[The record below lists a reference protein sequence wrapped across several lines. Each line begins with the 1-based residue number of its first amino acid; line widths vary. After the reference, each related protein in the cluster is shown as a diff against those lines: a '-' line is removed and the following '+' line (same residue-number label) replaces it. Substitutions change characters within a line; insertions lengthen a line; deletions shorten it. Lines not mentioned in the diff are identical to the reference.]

1 MSVEWEMADRET
13 FEGQLNEIRVSVE
26 DLISKSK
33 GRSLRHAREIQA
45 RLELLAKSTS
55 LDDEHSRLAMLYQ
68 TSRTLGSSLDLTE
81 ALNQVMDAV
90 IELTG
95 AGRGC
100 VMLLN
105 RDTGD
110 LDLKAARNFE
120 RRDLDH
126 EEMQLSRTVINEV
139 VHGEEGIVTSNAQT
153 DTRFSDQASILRYS
167 LRSILCVPLRVRDGT
182 IGVIYV
188 DNSAKSGL
196 FSESD
201 REMLYALASH
211 AAVAI
216 ENASLYTQTDAA
228 LAQRVAE
235 LETLQKIDRELNTG
249 LDLDRVLEL
258 TLEWAV
264 RETNAT
270 QGWIALRS
278 GETPVMSVVAG
289 VGKGASFNLDE
300 HGEIGSETPTLT
312 DEHELFRG
320 RTLSQITMPVRRENV
335 VIAVIGVQRENSP
348 FPPIARPY
356 LHRLA
361 EHAAVAIENTRLYR
375 SVQAANLA
383 KSQFISVVSH
393 ELRMP
398 MTAIFGYADLLR
410 QEVAGP
416 ITGKQI
422 RYLDTI
428 RSNIDRMEILVSDLS
443 DISRIETGH
452 LMINLSVV
460 SMDNYVRETVAG
472 LLPQFEEKDQAVTL
486 NMPDD
491 LPSVIADPS
500 RLVQILN
507 NLLGNANK
515 YTPTGGEVFVNAI
528 PSQDHVRVSVD
539 DNGIGISPAD
549 QADLFSQFF
558 RSDDPT
564 VRDQQG
570 WGLGLHVAQRLIRL
584 MGGEIGFESEF
595 GKGSTFWFSLPIA
608 EDDASTVSWGSR

>member
-1 MSVEWEMADRET
+1 MIDRET
-13 FEGQLNEIRVSVE
+13 FEEQLNEIRHSVE

-33 GRSLRHAREIQA
+33 GRSLRRAREIQA
-45 RLELLAKSTS
+45 RLELMAKSTS

-153 DTRFSDQASILRYS
+153 DARFSDQASILRYS

-196 FSESD
+196 FSDSD
-201 REMLYALASH
+201 REMLYALAIQ

-216 ENASLYTQTDAA
+216 ENARLYTQTDAA

-312 DEHELFRG
+312 DEHEVFRG
-320 RTLSQITMPVRRENV
+320 RTLSQITMPVRREDV
-335 VIAVIGVQRENSP
+335 IIAVIGVQRENSP
-348 FPPIARPY
+348 FPPIARPNLY
-356 LHRLA
+356 RLA

-393 ELRMP
+393 ELRTP
-398 MTAIFGYADLLR
+398 MMAIYGYADLLR
-410 QEVAGP
+410 QEAAGP

-428 RSNIDRMEILVSDLS
+428 RSNVDRMKILVSDLS

-472 LLPQFEEKDQAVTL
+472 LHPQFEEKDQSVTI
-486 NMPDD
+486 NVPDD
-491 LPSVIADPS
+491 LPSVMADPS

-515 YTPTGGEVFVNAI
+515 YSPTGGEVFVNAI
-528 PSQDHVRVSVD
+528 ASQDHVRVSVD

-608 EDDASTVSWGSR
+608 KD

>member
-1 MSVEWEMADRET
+1 MSVEWEMVDRET

-90 IELTG
+90 IEVTG

-216 ENASLYTQTDAA
+216 ENARLYTQTDAA

-460 SMDNYVRETVAG
+460 SIDNYVRETVTG

-491 LPSVIADPS
+491 LPSVMADPS

>member
-1 MSVEWEMADRET
+1 
-13 FEGQLNEIRVSVE
+13 
-26 DLISKSK
+26 
-33 GRSLRHAREIQA
+33 
-45 RLELLAKSTS
+45 
-55 LDDEHSRLAMLYQ
+55 
-68 TSRTLGSSLDLTE
+68 
-81 ALNQVMDAV
+81 
-90 IELTG
+90 
-95 AGRGC
+95 
-100 VMLLN
+100 MLLN

-153 DTRFSDQASILRYS
+153 DARFSDQASILRYS

-196 FSESD
+196 FSDSD
-201 REMLYALASH
+201 REMLYALAIQ

-216 ENASLYTQTDAA
+216 ENARLYTQTDAA

-312 DEHELFRG
+312 DEHEVFRG
-320 RTLSQITMPVRRENV
+320 RTLSQITMPVRREDV
-335 VIAVIGVQRENSP
+335 IIAVIGVQRENSP
-348 FPPIARPY
+348 FPPIARPNLY
-356 LHRLA
+356 RLA

-393 ELRMP
+393 ELRTP
-398 MTAIFGYADLLR
+398 MMAIYGYADLLR
-410 QEVAGP
+410 QEAAGP

-428 RSNIDRMEILVSDLS
+428 RSNVDRMKILVSDLS

-472 LLPQFEEKDQAVTL
+472 LHPQFEEKDQSVTI
-486 NMPDD
+486 NVPDD
-491 LPSVIADPS
+491 LPSVMADPS

-515 YTPTGGEVFVNAI
+515 YSPTGGEVFVNAI
-528 PSQDHVRVSVD
+528 ASQDHVRVSVD

-608 EDDASTVSWGSR
+608 KD

>member
-1 MSVEWEMADRET
+1 MVDRET
-13 FEGQLNEIRVSVE
+13 FEEQLNEIRHSVE

-33 GRSLRHAREIQA
+33 GRSLRRAREIQA
-45 RLELLAKSTS
+45 RLELLAKATS
-55 LDDEHSRLAMLYQ
+55 FDDEHSRLAMLYQ

-196 FSESD
+196 FSDSD
-201 REMLYALASH
+201 REMLDALAIQ

-216 ENASLYTQTDAA
+216 ENARLYTQTDAA

-258 TLEWAV
+258 TLDWAI

-270 QGWIALRS
+270 QAWIALRS

-300 HGEIGSETPTLT
+300 HGEIGADTPTLT
-312 DEHELFRG
+312 DEHEVFRG
-320 RTLSQITMPVRRENV
+320 RTLSQITMPVRREDV
-335 VIAVIGVQRENSP
+335 IIAVIGVQRENSP
-348 FPPIARPY
+348 FPPIARPNLY
-356 LHRLA
+356 RLA

-393 ELRMP
+393 ELRTP
-398 MTAIFGYADLLR
+398 MMAIYGYADLLR
-410 QEVAGP
+410 QEAAGP

-428 RSNIDRMEILVSDLS
+428 RSNVDRVRILVSDLS

-472 LLPQFEEKDQAVTL
+472 LHPQFEEKDQSVTV
-486 NMPDD
+486 NVPDD
-491 LPSVIADPS
+491 LPSVMADPS

-515 YTPTGGEVFVNAI
+515 YSPTGGEVFVNAI
-528 PSQDHVRVSVD
+528 ASQDYVRVSVD

-608 EDDASTVSWGSR
+608 KD

>member
-1 MSVEWEMADRET
+1 MTAKDT
-13 FEGQLNEIRVSVE
+13 FNEHLLELRSAVE

-33 GRSLRHAREIQA
+33 GRDLRRVREIQA
-45 RLELLAKSTS
+45 RLELLAKATS
-55 LDDEHSRLAMLYQ
+55 FSDEQSRLAMLYQ

-90 IELTG
+90 IDLTG

-105 RDTGD
+105 RETGQ
-110 LDLKAARNFE
+110 LDFRAARNFE

-126 EEMQLSRTVINEV
+126 EEMHLSRTVINEV
-139 VHGEEGIVTSNAQT
+139 LHGGEGIVTSNAQK
-153 DTRFSDQASILRYS
+153 DSRFSDQASVLRYA
-167 LRSILCVPLRVRDGT
+167 LRSIICVPLRMRDET

-201 REMLYALASH
+201 REMLEALATQ
-211 AAVAI
+211 AAVTI
-216 ENASLYTQTDAA
+216 ENARLYTQTDAT
-228 LAQRVAE
+228 LAIRVAE
-235 LETLQKIDRELNTG
+235 LETLQQIDRELNAG
-249 LDLDRVLEL
+249 LDLDRVLDL
-258 TLEWAV
+258 TLDWAV
-264 RETNAT
+264 RESGAN
-270 QGWIALRS
+270 QGWIAIRS
-278 GETPVMSVVAG
+278 GETPVMSVVTG
-289 VGKGASFNLDE
+289 VGKGSSFNLDE
-300 HGEIGSETPTLT
+300 NGEIGQDTPTPVNS
-312 DEHELFRG
+312 HEYFRG
-320 RTLSQITMPVRRENV
+320 RTLNQITIPIRREDV
-335 VIAVIGVQRENSP
+335 IIAVIGVQRENTP
-348 FPPIARPY
+348 FPPSARPN

-398 MTAIFGYADLLR
+398 MTAICGYADLLR
-410 QEVAGP
+410 QGAAGP
-416 ITGKQI
+416 VSDKQTT
-422 RYLDTI
+422 YLNTI
-428 RSNIDRMEILVSDLS
+428 SSNVDRMEVLVADLS

-452 LMINLSVV
+452 LKINVNVV
-460 SMDNYVRETVAG
+460 PIENYVIETVAG
-472 LLPQFEEKDQAVTL
+472 IRPQFDSKNQSMVLEVPHDLPQVA
-486 NMPDD
+486 
-491 LPSVIADPS
+491 ADPS
-500 RLVQILN
+500 RLVQILT
-507 NLLGNANK
+507 NLLSNAHK
-515 YTPTGGEVFVNAI
+515 YTPEGGVIVVAAV
-528 PSQDHVRVSVD
+528 PVRDHVRVSVTD
-539 DNGIGISPAD
+539 DGIGISAAD

-584 MGGEIGFESEF
+584 MGGELGFESEY

-608 EDDASTVSWGSR
+608 EPEDKKVS

>member
-1 MSVEWEMADRET
+1 MIDRET
-13 FEGQLNEIRVSVE
+13 FEEQLNEIRHSVE

-33 GRSLRHAREIQA
+33 GRSLRRAREIQA
-45 RLELLAKSTS
+45 RLELMAKSTS

-153 DTRFSDQASILRYS
+153 DARFSDQASILRYS

-196 FSESD
+196 FSDSD
-201 REMLYALASH
+201 REMLYALAIQ

-216 ENASLYTQTDAA
+216 ENARLYTQTDAA

-312 DEHELFRG
+312 DEHEVFRG
-320 RTLSQITMPVRRENV
+320 RTLSQITMPVRREDV
-335 VIAVIGVQRENSP
+335 IIAVIGVQRENSP
-348 FPPIARPY
+348 FPPIARPNLY
-356 LHRLA
+356 RLA

-393 ELRMP
+393 ELRTP
-398 MTAIFGYADLLR
+398 MMAIYGYADLLR
-410 QEVAGP
+410 QEAAGP

-428 RSNIDRMEILVSDLS
+428 RSNVDRMKILVSDLS

-472 LLPQFEEKDQAVTL
+472 LHPQFEEKDQSVTI
-486 NMPDD
+486 NVPDD
-491 LPSVIADPS
+491 LPSVMADPS

-515 YTPTGGEVFVNAI
+515 YSPTGGEVFVNAI
-528 PSQDHVRVSVD
+528 ASQDYVRVSVD

-608 EDDASTVSWGSR
+608 KD